1 MMSIKNK
8 MGFTLIELIATITI
22 LGIIMLVAVP
32 NVIGVVNKNKS
43 QTYVNDARK
52 LVTLAKYKFDSD
64 ANVMRPSST
73 NCVVMKISGLDRSEL
88 QKGPEEGT
96 YDENLSF
103 VVIKYENSKY
113 EYYAQL
119 VENYNKNGTQ
129 YKGIALMKY
138 SDLVKIEAKNTS
150 IKSGQEGF
158 KNVTS
163 LGGIGCSSTTVY
175 PDDEI

>member
-1 MMSIKNK
+1 MSTNNK

-32 NVIGVVNKNKS
+32 NVIGVVNKNKN

-103 VVIKYENSKY
+103 VVIRYENGKY

-119 VENYNKNGTQ
+119 VENYNKNGTL

-138 SDLVKIEAKNTS
+138 SDLVKIEAKSTS
-150 IKSGQEGF
+150 IKSGYNSF
-158 KNVTS
+158 KNIDS
-163 LGGIGCSSTTVY
+163 LGGIGCNSRTVY
-175 PDDEI
+175 PPDEEI